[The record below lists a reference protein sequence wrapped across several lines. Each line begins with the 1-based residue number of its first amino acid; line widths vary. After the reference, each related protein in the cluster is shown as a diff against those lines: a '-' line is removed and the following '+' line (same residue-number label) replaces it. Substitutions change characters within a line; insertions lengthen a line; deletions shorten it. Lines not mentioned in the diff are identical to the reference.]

1 MSHVSLDPYVL
12 SEPDGTD
19 PRITIPVSTPLSL
32 VFVESRRPGICTVRG
47 EPREGAPI
55 ALETAKKYIRAHR
68 TRFAEL
74 YAQLEHRR
82 AAR

>member
-19 PRITIPVSTPLSL
+19 PRITIPVSTPAAL
-32 VFVESRRPGICTVRG
+32 VFVESRRPGVCTVKG
-47 EPREGAPI
+47 DDREGAPI
-55 ALETAKKYIRAHR
+55 ALEVAKKYIRAHR

-74 YAQLEHRR
+74 YAQLELRR
-82 AAR
+82 ARR